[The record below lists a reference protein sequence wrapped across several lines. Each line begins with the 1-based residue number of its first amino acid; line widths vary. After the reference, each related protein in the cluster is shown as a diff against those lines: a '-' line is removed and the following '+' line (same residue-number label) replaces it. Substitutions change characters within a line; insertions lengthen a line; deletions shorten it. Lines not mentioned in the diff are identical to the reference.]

1 MNINSPPG
9 KIVKNLCTFLCQDVE
24 QTPTF
29 ALSKETEKGVLS
41 AKAILKNDAQTT
53 NGKGVKGAPA
63 VLLSDEV
70 TKAKISRRGAELA
83 FTQLSV
89 KFGEKLF
96 EQVPSMWDYMAG
108 GLLVTYVEGMVS
120 QRYPL
125 LYCLTPFRFLDSA
138 REGDKAMEKE
148 QGQNVIDSLSV
159 LKVTAS
165 TLHCGLWYRLEELL
179 PKLTLALRSRF
190 AIIRQCTARCFAT
203 ICGVITVQAMR
214 HVIEHVVPLLGDSHS
229 TTNRQGAIELIYRES
244 YFL

>member
-1 MNINSPPG
+1 
-9 KIVKNLCTFLCQDVE
+9 
-24 QTPTF
+24 
-29 ALSKETEKGVLS
+29 
-41 AKAILKNDAQTT
+41 
-53 NGKGVKGAPA
+53 
-63 VLLSDEV
+63 
-70 TKAKISRRGAELA
+70 
-83 FTQLSV
+83 
-89 KFGEKLF
+89 
-96 EQVPSMWDYMAG
+96 
-108 GLLVTYVEGMVS
+108 
-120 QRYPL
+120 
-125 LYCLTPFRFLDSA
+125 
-138 REGDKAMEKE
+138 MEKE

-229 TTNRQGAIELIYRES
+229 TTNRQGAIELIYREP